1 MLSSLQ
7 HRIVFPLII
16 IIIII
21 IFIIINHLLQKTVIT
36 IRVTILTVMPK
47 WTLAIKMNFKKKIKN
62 KMNARTRNIT
72 KKKKKR
78 NNERAGLSC
87 AMSLSSIFGESG
99 LVAQLDP
106 DPKRPPPGR
115 KRGRRC

>member
-7 HRIVFPLII
+7 HRIVFPL

>member
-36 IRVTILTVMPK
+36 IRVTILTVMPT
-47 WTLAIKMNFKKKIKN
+47 WTLAIKMNFKNKIKN

-72 KKKKKR
+72 EKKETMR
-78 NNERAGLSC
+78 E
-87 AMSLSSIFGESG
+87 
-99 LVAQLDP
+99 LVCP
-106 DPKRPPPGR
+106 V
-115 KRGRRC
+115 RCH